1 MTEPRLLLTRKALAT
16 LLLVATQL
24 VGHGWAQGGH
34 QPPSPPP
41 AGAKNPVCKNRKVP
55 QLEDITAKTG
65 IRFRH
70 ISDPEKKY
78 IVESMSA
85 GVLLIDYD
93 RDGWVDVYLTN
104 SPTVEMAIK
113 GQKARSVLFRNNHD
127 GTFTDV
133 SDKAGLATP
142 GFAFG
147 GAVGDFN
154 NDGWP
159 DLYVTCLGGNVLY
172 RNNGNGTFTD
182 VTEKA
187 GVKDGRWSTGAAFG
201 DYDGDGFVDLAV
213 VNYVDF
219 HLNDLP
225 VFGSSP
231 TCTYRGI
238 AVQCGPRG
246 LKGGGD
252 SLYRNNGDGTFADVT
267 RTAGFEDKSGYYGM
281 GVVFSDFDNNG
292 RQDIYVAN
300 DSTSNFLYRNEGDGK
315 FTEIGLESGT
325 AVSEDGSEQGSMGIA
340 VGDYNHTG
348 RQSLYVTN
356 FANEYNALYR
366 NDGDFNFQDVS
377 YRAGVALSSLA
388 GVKWGTAFVDL
399 DHDTW
404 LDLITVNGHVY
415 PQVDQLQGQGGY
427 RQPKILQMNQGDGTF
442 CDASTQAGP
451 ALMLN
456 KVSRGL
462 AIGDLFN
469 DGSVEIVI
477 NDLDGPPMILR
488 STPTPDHH
496 WIKFELAS
504 TKGNRLAIGARVKVV
519 AGGITQTDEVR
530 SGSSY
535 LSQNDMRLHFGLA
548 TATKVDEVEIRWP
561 SGKVETIKGL
571 AADKSYSILEGEGL
585 VPPEKIR
592 PTAKPAK

>member
-1 MTEPRLLLTRKALAT
+1 MTTPRVLFSKKTFAA
-16 LLLVATQL
+16 LLVAAL
-24 VGHGWAQGGH
+24 SVGNGWSQGGH
-34 QPPSPPP
+34 PPPSPPP
-41 AGAKNPVCKNRKVP
+41 AGAKNLVCKNRKIP

-93 RDGWVDVYLTN
+93 RDGWIDIYLTN

-113 GQKARSVLFRNNHD
+113 GQKVRSVLFRNNHD
-127 GTFTDV
+127 GTFSDV
-133 SDKAGLATP
+133 TDKAGVATP

-147 GAVGDFN
+147 GAVGDYN

-172 RNNGNGTFTD
+172 RNNGDGTFSD

-201 DYDGDGFVDLAV
+201 DFDGDGFVDLAV

-252 SLYRNNGDGTFADVT
+252 SLFRNNGDGTFADVT
-267 RTAGFEDKSGYYGM
+267 KSAGFEDKNGYYGM

-300 DSTSNFLYRNEGDGK
+300 DSTSNLLYRNEGDGK
-315 FTEIGLESGT
+315 FIEIGLESGT

-477 NDLDGPPMILR
+477 NDLDGPPMVLR
-488 STPTPDHH
+488 STPTANHH

-504 TKGNRLAIGARVKVV
+504 PKLNRLAIGARVKLV
-519 AGGITQTDEVR
+519 AGGIMQTDEVR

-535 LSQNDMRLHFGLA
+535 LSQNDMRLHFGLG
-548 TATKVDEVEIRWP
+548 TATKVDELEIRWP
-561 SGKVETIKGL
+561 SGKVETIKNL
-571 AADKSYSILEGEGL
+571 AADKFYSILEGEGI
-585 VPPEKIR
+585 VPAEKIR
-592 PTAKPAK
+592 PTGKSAK